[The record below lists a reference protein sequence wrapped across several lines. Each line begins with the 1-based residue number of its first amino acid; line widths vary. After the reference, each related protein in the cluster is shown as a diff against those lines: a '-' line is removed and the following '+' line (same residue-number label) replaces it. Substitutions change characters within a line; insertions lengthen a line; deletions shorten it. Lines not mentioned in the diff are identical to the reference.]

1 MISVLLHTHL
11 KKIFNQTI
19 KYEIKSFRRPNSM
32 HTKTFPERTGRIG
45 RICITSLVLSILALL
60 NFCGGGQ
67 TGPGVPDR
75 LNNSPRHQEW
85 ITIDT
90 PGGTSVSSFIVF
102 PEVDEPAASVV
113 LIHENRGL
121 TDWVRTVAD
130 RLSEAGYIAIS
141 PDLLSEKGP
150 GGGKSDSF
158 TSGDD
163 LRKALAELTRN
174 EIDGTIRAVIEY
186 LRELP
191 AASGKVSV
199 AGFCWGGRNTFNFA
213 VHGADSNIDAA
224 FVFYGTPPE
233 TEMMSFIQCPVYGFY
248 GENDNR
254 VTSTVEAT
262 TESMASLDKIYEPVI
277 YPGAGHGFMRSGEA
291 ADADAANREAFEKG
305 WERFLS
311 LLGS

>member
-1 MISVLLHTHL
+1 M
-11 KKIFNQTI
+11 N
-19 KYEIKSFRRPNSM
+19 
-32 HTKTFPERTGRIG
+32 TKTFPGRIE
-45 RICITSLVLSILALL
+45 RLFITGLALSILTVL

-67 TGPGVPDR
+67 TGQGTPDR

-85 ITIDT
+85 ITVDA
-90 PGGTSVSSFIVF
+90 PGGTSLTSFIVF

-130 RLSEAGYIAIS
+130 RLAEAGYIAIS
-141 PDLLSEKGP
+141 PDLLSGKGP
-150 GGGKSDSF
+150 GGGNTDSF
-158 TSGDD
+158 TSGDY
-163 LRKALAELTRN
+163 LRKALSDLTRN
-174 EIDGTIRAVIEY
+174 EIDGNIKAVISY

-191 AASGKVSV
+191 AASGRVSV

-213 VHGADSNIDAA
+213 AHGADSNIDAA

-233 TEMMSFIQCPVYGFY
+233 TEMMDLIQCPVYGFY

-254 VTSTVEAT
+254 VTGTVEAT
-262 TESMASLDKIYEPVI
+262 SESMASLQKMYEPVI
-277 YPGAGHGFMRSGEA
+277 YPGAGHGFMRSGEE
-291 ADADAANREAFEKG
+291 ADASGANREAFENG

-311 LLGS
+311 LLGSQ